1 MHLCFLHPVVVPMS
15 IDSLKSINL
24 TVIENDVSVR
34 VRIKFATKGEGRG
47 REGITLLD
55 KNSRTISRRCGI
67 FGGQSRPD
75 YNYNVNKVQH
85 AALLNSTSTKRIQ
98 IHKERKKKSTRLRF
112 NERERL
118 PVVKRYQNEDKND
131 DKLLSR

>member
-1 MHLCFLHPVVVPMS
+1 MQ
-15 IDSLKSINL
+15 
-24 TVIENDVSVR
+24 R
-34 VRIKFATKGEGRG
+34 
-47 REGITLLD
+47 ITLLD

-98 IHKERKKKSTRLRF
+98 IHKERKKKVRVFDLM
-112 NERERL
+112 NG
-118 PVVKRYQNEDKND
+118 ND
-131 DKLLSR
+131 YR